1 MKKRNAKFKGMAE
14 GGEVK
19 KGMNDTQYGLA
30 MLSPAYAISQMASGK
45 ANLGDFGLMGM
56 MDRFSGNEPSPQ
68 DSEAEKARKK
78 AIASVGGAGPTPGMK
93 RGGMVKKT
101 ASRGDGIA
109 ARGKTKG
116 RMV

>member
-1 MKKRNAKFKGMAE
+1 MKKRNAAFKHMAE

-19 KGMNDTQYGLA
+19 KGLNDTQYGLA

-45 ANLGDFGLMGM
+45 ANIGDFGLMGV
-56 MDRFSGNEPSPQ
+56 MDRISGNASYYQE
-68 DSEAEKARKK
+68 SEAEKARKK
-78 AIASVGGAGPTPGMK
+78 AIAQAGGAAPATVMK
-93 RGGMVKKT
+93 RGGSVKKT